1 MHLEF
6 LKLMKKSIG
15 DFKSHEKST
24 VYLHEPDIDKSDWRF
39 VKKCLEKNFVS
50 TVGNY
55 VNEFEQKLKKLTKS
69 KHAIAVIN
77 GTSALHVS
85 LEVLGVKTNDEV
97 LMPSLNF
104 VASAN
109 AVKYCEAIPHFVE
122 VDEKTLGVDSIKLD
136 KYLKKIVILKKGKP
150 FNKFTK
156 KKISCLIL
164 LHLFGHAAKVDEI
177 KKITNKYKIPLLEDA
192 AEALGSFFKKKHLG
206 TFGDIG
212 ILSFN
217 GNKIITTGGGGA
229 ILTRNKNLAKR
240 IKFLT
245 TTAKIPHQWK
255 YEYSDVGYNYR
266 LPGIN
271 AALGCSQLLKL
282 KKYIILKRKLF
293 QIYNKNFS
301 KNNSFKIFKEPK
313 NSKSNYWLQT
323 LMLKKKS
330 IVLRNKLIE
339 FSNKKGFSIRPVWKV
354 LHKLKHFKNCPKM
367 NLKVTEDLEV
377 RIINLPSSSYLATHK
392 F

>member
-1 MHLEF
+1 M
-6 LKLMKKSIG
+6 
-15 DFKSHEKST
+15 
-24 VYLHEPDIDKSDWRF
+24 
-39 VKKCLEKNFVS
+39 
-50 TVGNY
+50 
-55 VNEFEQKLKKLTKS
+55 
-69 KHAIAVIN
+69 
-77 GTSALHVS
+77 
-85 LEVLGVKTNDEV
+85 
-97 LMPSLNF
+97 
-104 VASAN
+104 
-109 AVKYCEAIPHFVE
+109 
-122 VDEKTLGVDSIKLD
+122 
-136 KYLKKIVILKKGKP
+136 
-150 FNKFTK
+150 
-156 KKISCLIL
+156 
-164 LHLFGHAAKVDEI
+164 
-177 KKITNKYKIPLLEDA
+177 
-192 AEALGSFFKKKHLG
+192 
-206 TFGDIG
+206 
-212 ILSFN
+212 SFN

-339 FSNKKGFSIRPVWKV
+339 FSNKKGFSTRPVWKV